1 MDAQNISPQ
10 LDQDKDTLTLNLE
23 GTTEKKSLKKWPIIT
38 AIIIAIIA
46 VAAVIVSYVINKPTQ
61 DQVLSIKDVERGAVN
76 FDIFSGLDIEDS
88 FGHSAEMNIKINKFA
103 LNMLTSKYPELNVLE
118 GINGMTI
125 DAAYEH
131 NNGLDRLYLCL
142 DSDNAAIAP
151 LEVILNAEEQCLYIC
166 SEAFQNRYLK
176 HDYSNEAQESDIQ
189 LAHIIVDTLF
199 NSKMNER
206 YFEHFL
212 DLMNNENIK
221 TESLTSSDVTE
232 RCTVYSAEIDIRA
245 LAHLLLDYLEEM
257 NQEDEAYCG
266 EIDSLTERIEEAL
279 EADEEPGILYW
290 AVITN
295 NSGEI
300 IGREISADN
309 EQLLYYLLTTDS
321 EDFGLELSVSTMEI
335 TGNAELDKGIID
347 GSFIVSADG
356 TDYFTVDVEEFD
368 VEAFMDGM
376 ANGKLEL
383 EPTDAFIKDVLGLEI
398 GIPLSLT
405 MEFESSKD
413 DADIVISI
421 MEMATISIK
430 LKKFEPDTI
439 SLPEGEELSTNDPK
453 ALFGLLGGFGSS

>member
-176 HDYSNEAQESDIQ
+176 HDYSNEAQESDVQ

-257 NQEDEAYCG
+257 NQEDEAYCE

-309 EQLLYYLLTTDS
+309 EQLLYYLLTTDG

-383 EPTDAFIKDVLGLEI
+383 EPTDAFIKDVFGLEI
-398 GIPLSLT
+398 GMPLSLT
-405 MEFESSKD
+405 MELESSKD
-413 DADIVISI
+413 DSDIVISI